1 MMSAIDS
8 RVLNV
13 QPLAREFDAQMF
25 SRYREKRLSGDYA
38 RSNRVKKVAP
48 RTINLELAYF
58 RAVFNELGR
67 LAEWKGDNPIKNV
80 RPFRTEESEMAFLTK
95 EQIGQLLEEC
105 GREKILTLFV
115 LLSYVY
121 LRALVG
127 QKQKS

>member
-8 RVLNV
+8 WVLNV
-13 QPLAREFDAQMF
+13 QPLAQEFDAQMF

-67 LAEWKGDNPIKNV
+67 LGEWKDDNPIKNV
-80 RPFRTEESEMAFLTK
+80 RPFCTEESEMAFLTQ
-95 EQIGQLLEEC
+95 EQIINLLEEC
-105 GREKILTLFV
+105 KKAAQKIWKRL
-115 LLSYVY
+115 
-121 LRALVG
+121 
-127 QKQKS
+127 

>member
-1 MMSAIDS
+1 MMSASDS
-8 RVLNV
+8 WGLNV
-13 QPLAREFDAQMF
+13 QPLAQEFDAQMF
-25 SRYREKRLSGDYA
+25 SRYREKRLSGDSA

-80 RPFRTEESEMAFLTK
+80 RPFRTEESEVAFLTK